1 MDRRTLPTAL
11 LAEQLGLASLLARE
25 TRDGIAIVGS
35 DGGLVF
41 WNAAAG
47 AITGWST
54 LAIAE
59 QNVGRFTISPQA
71 LVEIRETKWV
81 EVRQSRLQAN
91 GSTYTVVLFTDATS
105 HVRLKDARQQLR
117 SLGLV
122 DHATNLAGREIAMLH
137 IEQAILLA
145 QRDKRSVG
153 LLSLKLDRFRQ
164 LRDGA
169 DGVAAADEVVR
180 QFAKRISAFARTSD
194 VPARL
199 SDDSFLV
206 VLTALT
212 TSNDAAVVAVRLL
225 LVLAEPFDVVG
236 HARAVHCSIGVS
248 EYPRDAQEPIALL
261 GAALAAADRAQ
272 VMGGG
277 RYCVASESADVHE
290 GIVAAPALAAAS
302 SSDSPRDLAG
312 ERAEIAS
319 RINR

>member
-1 MDRRTLPTAL
+1 MPERQLDRRALPSL
-11 LAEQLGLASLLARE
+11 LHSESLGLAGLLAKE
-25 TRDGIAIVGS
+25 TRDGIAIVGPT
-35 DGGLVF
+35 GQLIF

-54 LAIAE
+54 AAIAE
-59 QNVGRFTISPQA
+59 SNVGKFTTTPQA
-71 LVEIRETKWV
+71 LVEIREGKWV
-81 EVRQSRLQAN
+81 EVRQSPLHVD
-91 GSTYTVVLFTDATS
+91 GTTYVVVLFTDATS
-105 HVRLKDARQQLR
+105 HVRLKDARAQLR
-117 SLGLV
+117 ALGLV
-122 DHATNLAGREIAMLH
+122 DAATNLAGREIAMVH

-164 LRDGA
+164 LRDGS
-169 DGVAAADEVVR
+169 DGHASADEVVR
-180 QFAKRISAFARTSD
+180 QFAKRISAFVRTSD

-212 TSNDAAVVAVRLL
+212 SSNDAAVVAVRLL

-236 HARAVHCSIGVS
+236 HARAVHCSIGVA
-248 EYPRDAQEPIALL
+248 EYPRDAQDPVALL

-277 RYCVASESADVHE
+277 RYCVASEPTGPRD
-290 GIVAAPALAAAS
+290 PAL
-302 SSDSPRDLAG
+302 
-312 ERAEIAS
+312 ERADIAK
-319 RINR
+319 RII

>member
-35 DGGLVF
+35 DGGLIF

-59 QNVGRFTISPQA
+59 QNVGRFTMTPQA

-236 HARAVHCSIGVS
+236 HARAPCT
-248 EYPRDAQEPIALL
+248 
-261 GAALAAADRAQ
+261 
-272 VMGGG
+272 
-277 RYCVASESADVHE
+277 
-290 GIVAAPALAAAS
+290 AAS
-302 SSDSPRDLAG
+302 ACRNIPATRRSQSLSSGRRSRPPTARRSWAAVATAWLRRALTCTKVSWLPPLSRPRPVV
-312 ERAEIAS
+312 IAHVT
-319 RINR
+319 